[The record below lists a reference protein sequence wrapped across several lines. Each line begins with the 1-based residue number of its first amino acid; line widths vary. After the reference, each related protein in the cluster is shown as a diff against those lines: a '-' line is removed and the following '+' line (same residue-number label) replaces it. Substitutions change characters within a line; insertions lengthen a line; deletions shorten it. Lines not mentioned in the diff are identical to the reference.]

1 MNVLLMIISGCDFWM
16 QVISVL
22 ILEIQPWFFYVI
34 GYGWIPCM
42 NFDDRHSV
50 YVQ

>member
-1 MNVLLMIISGCDFWM
+1 MSVLLMIISGCDFWM

-22 ILEIQPWFFYVI
+22 ILEIQQWFFHVI

-42 NFDDRHSV
+42 NFDDIHSV